1 MDYKKKYLKYKLKY
15 LTAKKLYGGM
25 DPGPD
30 ENEEMGSQEVRHRS
44 NALTP
49 RQADEIVNRMNY
61 LGLEELD
68 LGAAE
73 NENTCM
79 NVEELGD
86 RIDELSQEVR
96 YLSEEVKYLSD
107 IAEEVKYLSDI
118 ATNSDSDSDI
128 DLLYGEPKSS
138 PSSSR
143 SPSPMRMDYS
153 FEERKKGEKRGREES
168 PELPKPPQKLS
179 RIPGANNQ
187 PARPQRGPDG
197 DPIFGSPPPTPV
209 EERNKNK

>member
-30 ENEEMGSQEVRHRS
+30 ENEEMGNQGMRDRS
-44 NALTP
+44 NALSP
-49 RQADEIVNRMNY
+49 EEANKIIEEMDNLH
-61 LGLEELD
+61 LGP
-68 LGAAE
+68 AE

-96 YLSEEVKYLSD
+96 YLSEEFKYF
-107 IAEEVKYLSDI
+107 SDI

-128 DLLYGEPKSS
+128 DSLYGEPKSS

-153 FEERKKGEKRGREES
+153 FEERKKGEKRRSGTEKKSPESESKKPKKQRIPGVIQEPGRLEYGPTEPVTSPAGAIREES
-168 PELPKPPQKLS
+168 
-179 RIPGANNQ
+179 
-187 PARPQRGPDG
+187 D
-197 DPIFGSPPPTPV
+197 
-209 EERNKNK
+209 EEKE

>member
-30 ENEEMGSQEVRHRS
+30 ENEEMGNQGMRDRS
-44 NALTP
+44 NALSHEE
-49 RQADEIVNRMNY
+49 ANKIIEEMDNLH
-61 LGLEELD
+61 LGP
-68 LGAAE
+68 AE

-96 YLSEEVKYLSD
+96 YLSEEFKYF
-107 IAEEVKYLSDI
+107 SDI

-128 DLLYGEPKSS
+128 DSLYGEPKSS

-153 FEERKKGEKRGREES
+153 FEERKKGEKRRSGTEKKSPESESKKPKKQRIPGVIQEPGRLEYGPTEPVTSPAGAIREES
-168 PELPKPPQKLS
+168 
-179 RIPGANNQ
+179 
-187 PARPQRGPDG
+187 D
-197 DPIFGSPPPTPV
+197 
-209 EERNKNK
+209 EEKE

>member
-30 ENEEMGSQEVRHRS
+30 ENEEMDNQGMRDRMDNQGMRDRS
-44 NALTP
+44 NALSP
-49 RQADEIVNRMNY
+49 EDVIKVMNDLH
-61 LGLEELD
+61 LGP
-68 LGAAE
+68 AE

-107 IAEEVKYLSDI
+107 IA
-118 ATNSDSDSDI
+118 TNSDSDSDI
-128 DLLYGEPKSS
+128 DSLYGEPKSS

-153 FEERKKGEKRGREES
+153 FQERNKGEKREREES
-168 PELPKPPQKLS
+168 PELPKRPQKTS
-179 RIPGANNQ
+179 RIPGAKNQ
-187 PARPQRGPDG
+187 PARPERDAEKN
-197 DPIFGSPPPTPV
+197 PIFGSPPPTPI
-209 EERNKNK
+209 EDRKKNK